1 MSADGILKLL
11 IDTNVWMDYFSGR
24 SDRTA
29 NVARLF
35 EIADVSEQ
43 IALFASSLSVKDVSY
58 LVSAAIKRECRRKN
72 GSLSDNA
79 IAAAGETAA
88 ETAWAC
94 VRLIR
99 QKSIIASGGADEV
112 FDSFV
117 FKYHHN
123 DFEDDLMLGVA
134 NRIDADHVVTE
145 DKNLI
150 KHTNG
155 VCINVEQAL
164 KLVEGSNVPSTRPV

>member
-1 MSADGILKLL
+1 MSAGGILKLL

-29 NVARLF
+29 NIVHLI
-35 EIADVSEQ
+35 EIADASER

-58 LVSAAIKRECRRKN
+58 LVSAAIKRECRRKT
-72 GSLSDNA
+72 GSLSDDA
-79 IAAAGETAA
+79 IAAAN

-94 VRLIR
+94 VRQMREFALI
-99 QKSIIASGGADEV
+99 APVGADEV

-117 FKYHHN
+117 FRPHHN

-134 NRIDADHVVTE
+134 NRIDADYVVTE

-150 KHTNG
+150 RHTNG
-155 VCINVEQAL
+155 VCIDVKQAL
-164 KLVEGSNVPSTRPV
+164 RLVGEAEDPYAQLV

>member
-1 MSADGILKLL
+1 MSGVGTNRVLKLL
-11 IDTNVWMDYFSGR
+11 IDTNVWLDYFLGR
-24 SDRTA
+24 TNA
-29 NVARLF
+29 TEPIVELF
-35 EIADVSEQ
+35 SRAAEAEDIV
-43 IALFASSLSVKDVSY
+43 LFSSSLSVKDVY
-58 LVSAAIKRECRRKN
+58 YILGRAMKADARRV
-72 GSLSDNA
+72 GALTPEA
-79 IAAAGETAA
+79 IAGAD

-99 QKSIIASGGADEV
+99 QKSIIASVGADEV

-117 FKYHHN
+117 FKQHHN

-134 NRIDADHVVTE
+134 NRIDVDYVVTE

-155 VCINVEQAL
+155 VCINVDQAL
-164 KLVEGSNVPSTRPV
+164 RFVEGSNVPSARPV

>member
-1 MSADGILKLL
+1 MSGVGTKRVLKLL
-11 IDTNVWMDYFSGR
+11 IDTNVWLDYFLV
-24 SDRTA
+24 RTNA
-29 NVARLF
+29 TRPIVELLSRAAEAEDIVLF
-35 EIADVSEQ
+35 S
-43 IALFASSLSVKDVSY
+43 SSLSVKDVY
-58 LVSAAIKRECRRKN
+58 YILGRTMKADARRE
-72 GSLSDNA
+72 GALTPEA
-79 IAAAGETAA
+79 IAGAD

-99 QKSIIASGGADEV
+99 QKSIIASVGADEV

-134 NRIDADHVVTE
+134 NRIDADYVVTE

-155 VCINVEQAL
+155 VCINVEKAL
-164 KLVEGSNVPSTRPV
+164 RLVGEVNSSSALSI

>member
-1 MSADGILKLL
+1 MKAD
-11 IDTNVWMDYFSGR
+11 
-24 SDRTA
+24 
-29 NVARLF
+29 ARR
-35 EIADVSEQ
+35 VG
-43 IALFASSLSVKDVSY
+43 ALTP
-58 LVSAAIKRECRRKN
+58 E
-72 GSLSDNA
+72 A
-79 IAAAGETAA
+79 IAGAD

-99 QKSIIASGGADEV
+99 QKSIIASVGADEV

-134 NRIDADHVVTE
+134 NRIDADYVVTE

-164 KLVEGSNVPSTRPV
+164 RMVGGANDPSMLLV

>member
-1 MSADGILKLL
+1 MSGVGTKHTLKLL
-11 IDTNVWMDYFSGR
+11 IDTSVWLDYFFA
-24 SDRTA
+24 RTNA
-29 NVARLF
+29 TRPIIELF
-35 EIADVSEQ
+35 SRAAEAEDI
-43 IALFASSLSVKDVSY
+43 ILFSSSLSVKDVY
-58 LVSAAIKRECRRKN
+58 YILGRAMKADARRV
-72 GSLSDNA
+72 GALTPEA
-79 IAAAGETAA
+79 IAGAN

-99 QKSIIASGGADEV
+99 QKSIIASVGADEV

-117 FKYHHN
+117 FRHHHN

-134 NRIDADHVVTE
+134 NRIDVDYVVTE

-155 VCINVEQAL
+155 VCINVDQAL
-164 KLVEGSNVPSTRPV
+164 KLVEGSNASSTRPV

>member
-1 MSADGILKLL
+1 MSTEGVLKLL

-29 NVARLF
+29 NVAHLI
-35 EIADVSEQ
+35 EIADASER
-43 IALFASSLSVKDVSY
+43 IAY
-58 LVSAAIKRECRRKN
+58 LVSAAIKQECRRKT

-79 IAAAGETAA
+79 IAAAD

-94 VRLIR
+94 VRQMRELALI
-99 QKSIIASGGADEV
+99 APVGADEV

-134 NRIDADHVVTE
+134 NRIDADYVVTE

-155 VCINVEQAL
+155 VCINVQQAL
-164 KLVEGSNVPSTRPV
+164 RLVGGSNVPSARPV

>member
-1 MSADGILKLL
+1 MSGVGTKRVLKLL
-11 IDTNVWMDYFSGR
+11 IDTNVWLDYFLA
-24 SDRTA
+24 RTNA
-29 NVARLF
+29 TRPIVEFLSRAA
-35 EIADVSEQ
+35 EAEDIVIATLAE
-43 IALFASSLSVKDVSY
+43 
-58 LVSAAIKRECRRKN
+58 
-72 GSLSDNA
+72 A
-79 IAAAGETAA
+79 IAGAD

-99 QKSIIASGGADEV
+99 QKSIIASVGADEV

-134 NRIDADHVVTE
+134 NRIDADYVVTE

-155 VCINVEQAL
+155 VCINVQQAL
-164 KLVEGSNVPSTRPV
+164 KLVEGSNVPSARPV

>member
-1 MSADGILKLL
+1 MQ
-11 IDTNVWMDYFSGR
+11 TR
-24 SDRTA
+24 
-29 NVARLF
+29 
-35 EIADVSEQ
+35 
-43 IALFASSLSVKDVSY
+43 
-58 LVSAAIKRECRRKN
+58 C
-72 GSLSDNA
+72 
-79 IAAAGETAA
+79 
-88 ETAWAC
+88 
-94 VRLIR
+94 
-99 QKSIIASGGADEV
+99 

-134 NRIDADHVVTE
+134 NRVDADYVVTE

-164 KLVEGSNVPSTRPV
+164 RLVRETNDPFPLPV

>member
-1 MSADGILKLL
+1 MSTEGVLKLL

-29 NVARLF
+29 NVVRLV
-35 EIADVSEQ
+35 EIADASER

-58 LVSAAIKRECRRKN
+58 LVSAAIKQECRRKT
-72 GSLSDNA
+72 GSLSNDA
-79 IAAAGETAA
+79 IAAAD

-94 VRLIR
+94 VRQMRELALI
-99 QKSIIASGGADEV
+99 APVGADEV

-123 DFEDDLMLGVA
+123 DFEGDLMLGVA
-134 NRIDADHVVTE
+134 NRIDADYVVTE

-155 VCINVEQAL
+155 VCINVDQAL
-164 KLVEGSNVPSTRPV
+164 RLVGEANGPSAAYV

>member
-1 MSADGILKLL
+1 MSGVGTKRVLKLL
-11 IDTNVWMDYFSGR
+11 IDTNVWLDYFLA
-24 SDRTA
+24 RTNA
-29 NVARLF
+29 TRPIVELLSRAAEAEDIVLF
-35 EIADVSEQ
+35 S
-43 IALFASSLSVKDVSY
+43 SSLSVKDVY
-58 LVSAAIKRECRRKN
+58 YILGRTMKA
-72 GSLSDNA
+72 D
-79 IAAAGETAA
+79 

-99 QKSIIASGGADEV
+99 QKSIIASVGADEV

-134 NRIDADHVVTE
+134 NRIDADYVVTE

-155 VCINVEQAL
+155 VCINVQQAL
-164 KLVEGSNVPSTRPV
+164 KLVEGSNVPSARPV

>member
-1 MSADGILKLL
+1 MSTEGVLKLL

-29 NVARLF
+29 NVAHLI
-35 EIADVSEQ
+35 EIADASER
-43 IALFASSLSVKDVSY
+43 IALFASS
-58 LVSAAIKRECRRKN
+58 AIKQECRRKT

-79 IAAAGETAA
+79 IAAAD

-94 VRLIR
+94 VRQMRELALI
-99 QKSIIASGGADEV
+99 APVGADEV

-123 DFEDDLMLGVA
+123 DFEDDLILGVA
-134 NRIDADHVVTE
+134 NRIDADYVVTE

-155 VCINVEQAL
+155 VCINVDQAL
-164 KLVEGSNVPSTRPV
+164 RLVEGSNAPSVRPV

>member
-1 MSADGILKLL
+1 MSGVGTKRVLKLL
-11 IDTNVWMDYFSGR
+11 IDTNVWLDYFLA
-24 SDRTA
+24 RTNA
-29 NVARLF
+29 TRPIVELLSRAAEAEDIVLF
-35 EIADVSEQ
+35 S
-43 IALFASSLSVKDVSY
+43 SSLSVKDVY
-58 LVSAAIKRECRRKN
+58 YILGRTMKADARRE
-72 GSLSDNA
+72 GALTPEA
-79 IAAAGETAA
+79 IAGAD

-99 QKSIIASGGADEV
+99 QKSIIASVGADEV

-123 DFEDDLMLGVA
+123 DFEDA
-134 NRIDADHVVTE
+134 NRIDADYVVTE

-155 VCINVEQAL
+155 VCINVQQAL
-164 KLVEGSNVPSTRPV
+164 KLVEGSNVPSARPV

>member
-1 MSADGILKLL
+1 MSAGGILKLL
-11 IDTNVWMDYFSGR
+11 IATNVWMDYFSGR

-29 NVARLF
+29 NVVHLI
-35 EIADVSEQ
+35 EIADASER

-58 LVSAAIKRECRRKN
+58 LVSAGIKRECRRKT
-72 GSLSDNA
+72 GSLSEGA
-79 IAAAGETAA
+79 IAVAD

-94 VRLIR
+94 VRQMRELA
-99 QKSIIASGGADEV
+99 IIAPVGADEV

-117 FKYHHN
+117 FRLHHN

-134 NRIDADHVVTE
+134 NRIDADYVVTE

-164 KLVEGSNVPSTRPV
+164 KLVGETGDPSALPI

>member
-1 MSADGILKLL
+1 ML

-29 NVARLF
+29 NVVRLV
-35 EIADVSEQ
+35 EIADASER
-43 IALFASSLSVKDVSY
+43 IVLFASSLSVKDVSY
-58 LVSAAIKRECRRKN
+58 LVSAAIKRESRRKTA
-72 GSLSDNA
+72 SLSDSA
-79 IAAAGETAA
+79 IAAAD

-94 VRLIR
+94 VRQMRELALI
-99 QKSIIASGGADEV
+99 APVGADEV

-117 FKYHHN
+117 FRPHHN
-123 DFEDDLMLGVA
+123 DFEDNLMLGVA
-134 NRIDADHVVTE
+134 NRIDADYVVTE
-145 DKNLI
+145 DINLI

-164 KLVEGSNVPSTRPV
+164 RLVGDTNDPSVLSV